1 MNKFIIPD
9 IKKLRKKYRLR
20 FLGGLIPFIQFN
32 LVVVLMAFINK
43 KYLSNDFPPKILKI
57 CLIVGCSATF
67 IYCLSAFLLCH
78 SLIKSH
84 KKNTFID
91 VLSNFLII
99 SCHKETV
106 INRFKNI
113 YYKNIYIIKLS
124 ELKSITLKKRKII
137 ITGKIRMINDK
148 ADRLHYTTDEKGNIK
163 FDVWWYNY
171 NSTAELEKIDIHDVY
186 NNSPRVLKMIRH
198 ACSFEKA
205 RLENRRKYHE
215 QMLRLA
221 KAPIRRERRPRTE
234 IFKNK

>member
-20 FLGGLIPFIQFN
+20 FLGGLIPFLQFN
-32 LVVVLMAFINK
+32 LVVFLMALINR

-57 CLIVGCSATF
+57 CLIAGCSGTF
-67 IYCLSAFLLCH
+67 IYCLFAFLLCH
-78 SLIKSH
+78 SLIKAH
-84 KKNTFID
+84 RKNTFID
-91 VLSNFLII
+91 VLSNYLII

-106 INRFKNI
+106 INRFKKI
-113 YYKNIYIIKLS
+113 YYKNLYIIKLS
-124 ELKSITLKKRKII
+124 EIKSITLKKRKII

-148 ADRLHYTTDEKGNIK
+148 AERLHYTTDEKGNVK

-186 NNSPRVLKMIRH
+186 NNPSRVVKMIRH

-205 RLENRRKYHE
+205 RLENKKKYHE

-221 KAPIRRERRPRTE
+221 KAPVRRERRLRTE